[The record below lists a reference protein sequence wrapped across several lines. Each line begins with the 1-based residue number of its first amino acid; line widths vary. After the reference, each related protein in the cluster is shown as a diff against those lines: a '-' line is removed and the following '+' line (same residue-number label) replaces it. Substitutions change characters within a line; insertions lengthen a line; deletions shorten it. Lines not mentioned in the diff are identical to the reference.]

1 MSNYKHFETNAIRT
15 QTDPSENREHCAPIY
30 MTSSFT
36 FEDAEQARAL
46 FNDEIQGNIYTRFS
60 NPNNNELVDKL
71 CLLEGTE
78 GGVATASGMAAM
90 FTSMAALLQSG
101 DHILASRS
109 LFGSTHQILTRIFP
123 KWGIE
128 HTYADLDKPEEWEQL
143 IRKNTKMIFVET
155 PSNPGL
161 DLVDLEWLG
170 KLAEAHGLILNVD
183 NCFATPYLQQ
193 PAKWGAHLVTH
204 SATKFIDGQG
214 RAIGGV
220 VLGKQE
226 LIQEVRFFGRHSGPA
241 LSPFNGWLLSKSLET
256 LAVRM
261 DRHCENALKIAEY
274 LEEHPELEFVKYPFL
289 ASHPQH
295 ALAKKQMKA
304 GGGLITFNVKGGYER
319 GRRFLEG
326 LKMVSFTANLGDTR
340 TSATHPASTTHSK
353 LSEAEREAVGIHD
366 GLIRISVGLENVN
379 DILED
384 IEGALRI
391 SKGIKQIAFNI

>member
-1 MSNYKHFETNAIRT
+1 
-15 QTDPSENREHCAPIY
+15 

-36 FEDAEQARAL
+36 FEHAEQARAL
-46 FNDEIQGNIYTRFS
+46 FGDEIAGNIYTRFS

-78 GGVATASGMAAM
+78 DGVASASGMAAM
-90 FTSMAALLQSG
+90 FTSMAALLKSG

-109 LFGSTHQILTRIFP
+109 LFGSTHQILTGIFP

-128 HTYADLDKPEEWEQL
+128 HTYADIDKPETWESL

-170 KLAEAHGLILNVD
+170 KLAAAHNLILNVD

-220 VLGKQE
+220 VLGPQD
-226 LIQEVRFFGRHSGPA
+226 LIKEVRYFSRHSGPA

-256 LAVRM
+256 LHVRM

-274 LEEHPELEFVKYPFL
+274 LEDHKDLEFVKYPFL
-289 ASHPQH
+289 PSHPQH
-295 ALAKKQMKA
+295 ELAKKQMKL
-304 GGGLITFNVKGGYER
+304 GGGLITFNVKGGLER
-319 GRRFLEG
+319 GRRFLDG
-326 LKMVSFTANLGDTR
+326 LKMISFTANLGDTR

-353 LSEAEREAVGIHD
+353 LSDEERAAVGIYP
-366 GLIRISVGLENVN
+366 GLVRVSVGLENVN

-384 IEGALRI
+384 IENALRI
-391 SKGIKQIAFNI
+391 SRGITQVAYNI